1 MQACLCVGVCGC
13 GKHFE
18 IWIQMNFCVTNEK
31 TKNSI
36 DYMDYFLV
44 EHKKKTT
51 NHLNMMVFF
60 SFCLLACFIPQR
72 SNWMKKR
79 MKSICYRKQKTKI
92 YWFIIIIIVIHHTFY
107 SSYIYILMMMMI
119 SAVMKKNFVA
129 WRQSMFKS
137 SSSSS
142 IYIDIDI
149 IRKKHPPNFV
159 HVSNTHIAHIDIN
172 FQPL

>member
-92 YWFIIIIIVIHHTFY
+92 YWFIIIIVIHHTFY
-107 SSYIYILMMMMI
+107 SSYIYILTYWWWWYLQLWKKTLSPDDNQCSNHHHHHQFI
-119 SAVMKKNFVA
+119 SISISFEKN
-129 WRQSMFKS
+129 
-137 SSSSS
+137 
-142 IYIDIDI
+142 
-149 IRKKHPPNFV
+149 IRPISYTCQTPISH
-159 HVSNTHIAHIDIN
+159 T
-172 FQPL
+172 